1 MSRRVRIQGNNV
13 SFWYFPP
20 RHSTNLEWPFLYT
33 HYLTSF
39 AYMSSGSLTSG
50 TSLQQISGIKV
61 LTLLRKKCILTSSH
75 SNTAT
80 GRSPYLN
87 GAPPIKARILPTPVI

>member
-1 MSRRVRIQGNNV
+1 MCPSVTL
-13 SFWYFPP
+13 PP
-20 RHSTNLEWPFLYT
+20 EHSTNLELPFLYT

-39 AYMSSGSLTSG
+39 AYILTSG
-50 TSLQQISGIKV
+50 TSLQQTSGIKV

-87 GAPPIKARILPTPVI
+87 CAPLSKLEYSLRH